1 MDPLAQMTLLKQENQ
16 KLKDENQLKSDFLAM
31 MVHQLRTPLA
41 ATKWIFKMM
50 MDGDLGTISAEQR
63 NIITRGFESN
73 EQMIR
78 MLAEI
83 SHANHVHEWKMQFH
97 LEPTDIGNCITAAI
111 GAFAGEAKLKDIT
124 LTFHGPTHIP
134 LVMADKEKICL
145 VVQNLI
151 ENGLKYNR
159 EHGSLTIKA
168 EMFKESLVLSFTD
181 TGIGIPLDSQ
191 QHIFNKF
198 YRAENAKR
206 TDKGTGLGL
215 FVGKEI
221 IEGHRGTIWFESTE
235 NVGTTF
241 FFSLPLAK

>member
-1 MDPLAQMTLLKQENQ
+1 MDSLAQMTLLKQENQ

-50 MDGDLGTISAEQR
+50 MDGDLGSISVEQR

-124 LTFHGPTHIP
+124 LTFHCPTHIP

-168 EMFKESLVLSFTD
+168 ETFKESLVLSFTD

-191 QHIFNKF
+191 QHIFSKF

>member
-1 MDPLAQMTLLKQENQ
+1 MDPVSQITLLTAENK
-16 KLKDENQLKSDFLAM
+16 KLKEENQLKSDFLSM
-31 MVHQLRTPLA
+31 IVHQLRTPLA

-50 MDGDLGTISAEQR
+50 MDGDLGKISTEQQ
-63 NIITRGFESN
+63 NIINRGFESN

-83 SHANHVHEWKMQFH
+83 SHANHVNEWKMHFE
-97 LEPTDIGNCITAAI
+97 LTPIDITDCISNAL
-111 GAFAGEAKLKDIT
+111 GSFAGEAKLKNIKIT
-124 LTFHGPTHIP
+124 FQGSDHLP

-151 ENGLKYNR
+151 ENGLKYNKPN
-159 EHGSLTIKA
+159 GTLTINT
-168 EMFKESLVLSFTD
+168 ELFKDKLVLSFTD
-181 TGIGIPLDSQ
+181 SGIGIPLDQ
-191 QHIFNKF
+191 QKNIFSKF
-198 YRAENAKR
+198 YRADNAKA

-221 IEGHRGTIWFESTE
+221 IEGHHGTIWFESTE